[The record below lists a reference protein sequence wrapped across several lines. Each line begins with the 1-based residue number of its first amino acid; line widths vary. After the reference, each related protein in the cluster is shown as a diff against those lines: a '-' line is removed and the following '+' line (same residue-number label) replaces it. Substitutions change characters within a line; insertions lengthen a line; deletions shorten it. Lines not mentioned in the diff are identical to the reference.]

1 MESASS
7 ARDSRTLGPRNI
19 RAPEGSALQHQN
31 LSLRQAHSIG
41 VASAGYSR
49 IVGTASNS
57 SETALIKP
65 VSSDLISI
73 GDDLLDALDQLA
85 TSIPDY
91 GWYIY
96 VPRPLSRARYLK
108 SSNSGNISRNTG

>member
-31 LSLRQAHSIG
+31 LSLRQAHSISVG
-41 VASAGYSR
+41 GAGYSR
-49 IVGTASNS
+49 IVGTTSNTL
-57 SETALIKP
+57 ETAVLF
-65 VSSDLISI
+65 
-73 GDDLLDALDQLA
+73 DALDQSA

-96 VPRPLSRARYLK
+96 APRPLTRARYLK
-108 SSNSGNISRNTG
+108 SSKSGNISRNTD

>member
-7 ARDSRTLGPRNI
+7 ARDSGTLGPRNI

-31 LSLRQAHSIG
+31 LSSRQAHSISVG
-41 VASAGYSR
+41 GDGYSR
-49 IVGTASNS
+49 LVGTTSNTL
-57 SETALIKP
+57 ETAVIKP

-85 TSIPDY
+85 HQYPTTGDTSTS
-91 GWYIY
+91 
-96 VPRPLSRARYLK
+96 PRPLSRALFEVLEQRQY
-108 SSNSGNISRNTG
+108 